1 MRSSVVYKFLTENS
15 LSNPASE
22 SNILPKRLIILMEG
36 RLKIFLSAS
45 MIKQESEHTS
55 SEHNYQA
62 TDIFAADDQPG

>member
-1 MRSSVVYKFLTENS
+1 
-15 LSNPASE
+15 
-22 SNILPKRLIILMEG
+22 MEG

-45 MIKQESEHTS
+45 MIKQKSEHTS